1 MVKNYHVDNVTIEEI
16 LGWIKQGKIGLPEM
30 QRPFVWS
37 TAKVRDLID
46 SLYNGYPI
54 GYIVTW
60 QNPTVGLKNES
71 SSNNKEIIIDGQ
83 QRLTALKAALSGE
96 KVVSQQYITKRI
108 KISFKPSTGEF
119 NTLNSA
125 IEKDPLWINDISD
138 IFKSDF
144 NSYSY
149 VTDNAKKLGMAP
161 EDLGATLQKLLAIRQ
176 SEIGDIKLGYN
187 LSIGAVT
194 DIFNRINSKGVSLS
208 SADLAMSRLSADTIH
223 GGNNLRKQIEYFVQL
238 LNDPNLLENIVKF
251 DFDFANTKEFN
262 QIKWIAS
269 EINPIYKPRY
279 ADILHLILATSF
291 KRGKLSDM
299 VSLISGR
306 NFEARNY
313 SEEGMK
319 ANYAKMQAGATLV
332 FNKSNFQRYLMIL
345 RDMGMRNSGKLGL
358 VGHGVFNFGYILFLY
373 LHRSTNLSQEK
384 IASYLKRWIIMSAL
398 TGRYS
403 GSSETITE
411 SDLKMISRDAN
422 PINVLDDILDRE
434 MNDSFWNGTLPNMLR
449 VQSTQA
455 SSWRIFQ
462 MSQIYGKDTAWLAK
476 DTSTETVMLEEGNI
490 HHIFPQAYL
499 RKNGFSKGDINQI
512 ANYVWVTQPKNLEI
526 SDKAPKD
533 YLSDENIIEFMSET
547 NNRENAI
554 PEEIVDYDFH
564 NYSDFL
570 NQRRHLMAKKMRE
583 FYENM

>member
-60 QNPTVGLKNES
+60 QNPAVGLKNDS

-208 SADLAMSRLSADTIH
+208 SADLAMSRLSADTVH

-251 DFDFANTKEFN
+251 DSDFANTKEFG

-269 EINPIYKPRY
+269 EVNPIYKPRY

-306 NFEARNY
+306 DFEARNY

-373 LHRSTNLSQEK
+373 LHLSTNLSQEK

>member
-1 MVKNYHVDNVTIEEI
+1 M
-16 LGWIKQGKIGLPEM
+16 
-30 QRPFVWS
+30 
-37 TAKVRDLID
+37 
-46 SLYNGYPI
+46 
-54 GYIVTW
+54 
-60 QNPTVGLKNES
+60 
-71 SSNNKEIIIDGQ
+71 
-83 QRLTALKAALSGE
+83 
-96 KVVSQQYITKRI
+96 
-108 KISFKPSTGEF
+108 
-119 NTLNSA
+119 
-125 IEKDPLWINDISD
+125 
-138 IFKSDF
+138 
-144 NSYSY
+144 
-149 VTDNAKKLGMAP
+149 
-161 EDLGATLQKLLAIRQ
+161 
-176 SEIGDIKLGYN
+176 
-187 LSIGAVT
+187 
-194 DIFNRINSKGVSLS
+194 
-208 SADLAMSRLSADTIH
+208 
-223 GGNNLRKQIEYFVQL
+223 
-238 LNDPNLLENIVKF
+238 KF
-251 DFDFANTKEFN
+251 DSDFANTKEFG

-269 EINPIYKPRY
+269 EVNPIYKPRY

-306 NFEARNY
+306 DFEARNY

-319 ANYAKMQAGATLV
+319 ANYEKMQAGATLV

-373 LHRSTNLSQEK
+373 LHRITNLSQEK

-422 PINVLDDILDRE
+422 PINILDRE

-554 PEEIVDYDFH
+554 PEEIVEYDFH

>member
-60 QNPTVGLKNES
+60 QNPAIGLKNDS

-161 EDLGATLQKLLAIRQ
+161 ENLGATLQKLLAIRQ

-208 SADLAMSRLSADTIH
+208 SADLAMSRLSADTVH

-251 DFDFANTKEFN
+251 DSDFANTKEFN

-269 EINPIYKPRY
+269 EVNPIYKPRY

-306 NFEARNY
+306 DFEARNY

-319 ANYAKMQAGATLV
+319 ANYAKMQIGATLV

-533 YLSDENIIEFMSET
+533 YLSDKNITEFMSET
-547 NNRENAI
+547 NNNENAI

>member
-208 SADLAMSRLSADTIH
+208 SADLAMSRLSADTVH

-251 DFDFANTKEFN
+251 DSDFANTKEFN

-306 NFEARNY
+306 DFEARNY

-319 ANYAKMQAGATLV
+319 ANYEKMQAGATLV

-373 LHRSTNLSQEK
+373 LHRITNLSQEK

-554 PEEIVDYDFH
+554 PEEIVEYDFH

>member
-16 LGWIKQGKIGLPEM
+16 LGWIKQEKIGLPEM

-60 QNPTVGLKNES
+60 QNPAVGLKNES

-176 SEIGDIKLGYN
+176 SEIGDIKLGYK

-208 SADLAMSRLSADTIH
+208 SADLAMSRLSADTVH

-251 DFDFANTKEFN
+251 DSDFANTKEFN

-269 EINPIYKPRY
+269 EVNPIYKPRY

-306 NFEARNY
+306 DFEARNY

-319 ANYAKMQAGATLV
+319 DNYEKMQAGATLV

>member
-251 DFDFANTKEFN
+251 DSDFANTKEFG

-269 EINPIYKPRY
+269 EVNPIYKPRY

-306 NFEARNY
+306 DFEARNY

-373 LHRSTNLSQEK
+373 LHRITNLSQEK

-422 PINVLDDILDRE
+422 PINVLDEILDRE

-554 PEEIVDYDFH
+554 PEEIVEYDFH

>member
-60 QNPTVGLKNES
+60 QNPAVGLKNDS

-176 SEIGDIKLGYN
+176 SEIGDIKLEYN

-208 SADLAMSRLSADTIH
+208 SADLAMSRLSADTVH

-251 DFDFANTKEFN
+251 DSDFANTKEFG

-269 EINPIYKPRY
+269 EVNPIYKPRY

-306 NFEARNY
+306 DFEARNY

-319 ANYAKMQAGATLV
+319 ANYEKMQAGATLV

-434 MNDSFWNGTLPNMLR
+434 MNDSFWNGTLSNMLR

-554 PEEIVDYDFH
+554 PEEIVEYDFH

>member
-208 SADLAMSRLSADTIH
+208 SADLAMSRLSADTVH

-251 DFDFANTKEFN
+251 DSDFANTKEFG

-269 EINPIYKPRY
+269 EVNPIYKPRY

-306 NFEARNY
+306 DFEARNY

-319 ANYAKMQAGATLV
+319 ANYEKMQAGATLV

-373 LHRSTNLSQEK
+373 LHRITNLSQEK

-547 NNRENAI
+547 NNRENVI

>member
-60 QNPTVGLKNES
+60 QNPAIGLKNDS

-251 DFDFANTKEFN
+251 DSDFANTKEFG

-269 EINPIYKPRY
+269 EVNPIYKPRY

-306 NFEARNY
+306 DFEARNY

-319 ANYAKMQAGATLV
+319 ANYEKMQAGATLV

-373 LHRSTNLSQEK
+373 IHRSTNLSQEK

-422 PINVLDDILDRE
+422 PINVLDEILDRE

-554 PEEIVDYDFH
+554 PEEIVEYDFH

>member
-1 MVKNYHVDNVTIEEI
+1 
-16 LGWIKQGKIGLPEM
+16 
-30 QRPFVWS
+30 
-37 TAKVRDLID
+37 
-46 SLYNGYPI
+46 
-54 GYIVTW
+54 
-60 QNPTVGLKNES
+60 
-71 SSNNKEIIIDGQ
+71 
-83 QRLTALKAALSGE
+83 
-96 KVVSQQYITKRI
+96 
-108 KISFKPSTGEF
+108 
-119 NTLNSA
+119 
-125 IEKDPLWINDISD
+125 
-138 IFKSDF
+138 
-144 NSYSY
+144 
-149 VTDNAKKLGMAP
+149 MAP

-251 DFDFANTKEFN
+251 DSDFANTKEFN

-269 EINPIYKPRY
+269 EVNPIYKPRY

-306 NFEARNY
+306 DFEARNY

-384 IASYLKRWIIMSAL
+384 IVSYLKRWIIMSAL

>member
-223 GGNNLRKQIEYFVQL
+223 CGNNLRKQIEYFVQL

-251 DFDFANTKEFN
+251 DSDFANTKEFN

>member
-251 DFDFANTKEFN
+251 DSDFANTKEFN

-306 NFEARNY
+306 DFEARNY

-373 LHRSTNLSQEK
+373 LHLSTNLSQEK

>member
-60 QNPTVGLKNES
+60 QNPAVGLKNDS

-208 SADLAMSRLSADTIH
+208 SADLAMSRLSADTVH

-251 DFDFANTKEFN
+251 DSDFANTKEFG

-269 EINPIYKPRY
+269 EVNPIYKPRY

-306 NFEARNY
+306 DFEARNY

-319 ANYAKMQAGATLV
+319 ANYEKMQAGATLV

-373 LHRSTNLSQEK
+373 LHRITNLSQEK

-422 PINVLDDILDRE
+422 PINVLDEILDRE

-554 PEEIVDYDFH
+554 PEEIVEYDFH

>member
-60 QNPTVGLKNES
+60 QNPAVGLKNDS

-208 SADLAMSRLSADTIH
+208 SADLAMSRLSADTVH

-251 DFDFANTKEFN
+251 DSDFANTKEFG

-269 EINPIYKPRY
+269 EVNPIYKPRY

-306 NFEARNY
+306 DFEARNY

-319 ANYAKMQAGATLV
+319 ANYEKMQAGATLV

-422 PINVLDDILDRE
+422 PITVLDDILDRE

-554 PEEIVDYDFH
+554 PEEIVEYDFH

>member
-60 QNPTVGLKNES
+60 QNPAIGLKNDS

-251 DFDFANTKEFN
+251 DSDFANTKEFG

-269 EINPIYKPRY
+269 EVNPIYKPRY

-306 NFEARNY
+306 DFEARNY

-319 ANYAKMQAGATLV
+319 ANYEKMQAGATLV

-384 IASYLKRWIIMSAL
+384 IVSYLKRWIIMSAL

>member
-60 QNPTVGLKNES
+60 QNPAVGLKNDS

-238 LNDPNLLENIVKF
+238 LNDPNLLENIVIF
-251 DFDFANTKEFN
+251 DSDFANTKEFN

-269 EINPIYKPRY
+269 EVNPIYKPRY

-306 NFEARNY
+306 DFEARNY

>member
-16 LGWIKQGKIGLPEM
+16 LVWIKQGKIGLPEM

-60 QNPTVGLKNES
+60 QNPAIGLKNDS

-149 VTDNAKKLGMAP
+149 VTDNAKKLEMAP

-251 DFDFANTKEFN
+251 DSDFANTKEFN

-269 EINPIYKPRY
+269 EVNPIYKPRY

-306 NFEARNY
+306 DFEARNY

-384 IASYLKRWIIMSAL
+384 IVSYLKRWIIMSAL

>member
-60 QNPTVGLKNES
+60 QNPAVGLKNDS

-251 DFDFANTKEFN
+251 DSDFANTKEFG
-262 QIKWIAS
+262 QIKWIES
-269 EINPIYKPRY
+269 EVNPIYKPRY

-306 NFEARNY
+306 DFEARNY

-319 ANYAKMQAGATLV
+319 ANYEKMQAGATLV

-373 LHRSTNLSQEK
+373 IHRSTNLSQEK

-422 PINVLDDILDRE
+422 PITVLDDILDRE

-554 PEEIVDYDFH
+554 PEEIVEYDFH

>member
-60 QNPTVGLKNES
+60 QNPAIGLKNDS

-161 EDLGATLQKLLAIRQ
+161 ENLGATLQKLLAIRQ

-251 DFDFANTKEFN
+251 DSDFANTKEFN

-269 EINPIYKPRY
+269 EVNPIYKPRY

-306 NFEARNY
+306 DFEARNY

-358 VGHGVFNFGYILFLY
+358 GGHGVFNFGYILFLY

-533 YLSDENIIEFMSET
+533 YLSDKNITEFMSET
-547 NNRENAI
+547 NNNENAI

>member
-60 QNPTVGLKNES
+60 QNPAVGLKNDS

-251 DFDFANTKEFN
+251 DSDFANTKEFG

-269 EINPIYKPRY
+269 EVNPIYKPRY

-306 NFEARNY
+306 DFEARNY

-319 ANYAKMQAGATLV
+319 ANYEKMQAGATLV

-434 MNDSFWNGTLPNMLR
+434 MNDSFWNGTLPNRLR

-554 PEEIVDYDFH
+554 PEEIVEYDFH